1 MRQHEICMRF
11 GALACGLLLVCGCN
25 SYKVQVLPYD
35 AELKSV
41 TVIAN
46 PKVAVH
52 DFVDVM
58 VDEFNARNIKV
69 LSAPSDY
76 VAKPE
81 EYVIRYDARRS
92 WDVSDYLS
100 DATVRIS
107 KDNMTLG
114 KGRYHHVGRS
124 FSLDVFTKWRGTEWK
139 MKDLYD
145 ELLKNYQKR

>member
-1 MRQHEICMRF
+1 MR
-11 GALACGLLLVCGCN
+11 
-25 SYKVQVLPYD
+25 
-35 AELKSV
+35 
-41 TVIAN
+41 
-46 PKVAVH
+46 

-69 LSAPSDY
+69 LSAPPDY
-76 VAKPE
+76 AAKLE

-100 DATVRIS
+100 DAIVRIS

-114 KGRYHHVGRS
+114 KGRYHYVGRS

-145 ELLKNYQKR
+145 ELLRNYPKR